1 MFRRRKLHLA
11 LPHTVVSDR
20 PSCQYETV
28 AAQATRKYGG
38 LSASQRQ
45 SSRRTR
51 LVEAGLD
58 VLGARGLSNMTMT
71 AVCARAGLTE
81 RYFYESFR
89 SLDELL
95 VAMFDAFSVPTH
107 EAIDAAL
114 KQAPADLF
122 ERCRAAAGALIDSLT
137 DDPRKARAYVE
148 AISSTP
154 LHERR
159 AATMRAYA
167 EVLAEQMRLL
177 SGLEADHYR
186 APLRLITTM
195 LVGGLAEAVSEWL
208 NGMLKLSKDEVAD
221 EASRLCV
228 AAAEALSRSKTTS
241 TAS

>member
-1 MFRRRKLHLA
+1 
-11 LPHTVVSDR
+11 
-20 PSCQYETV
+20 
-28 AAQATRKYGG
+28 
-38 LSASQRQ
+38 
-45 SSRRTR
+45 
-51 LVEAGLD
+51 
-58 VLGARGLSNMTMT
+58 MT

-89 SLDELL
+89 NLDELL

-137 DDPRKARAYVE
+137 EDPRKARAYVE

-154 LHERR
+154 LRERR
-159 AATMRAYA
+159 EATMRAYA
-167 EVLAEQMRLL
+167 EVLAEQMRSL
-177 SGLEADHYR
+177 SGLEADHHQT
-186 APLRLITTM
+186 PLRLITTM

-208 NGMLKLSKDEVAD
+208 NATLALSKDELAD

-228 AAAEALSRSKTTS
+228 AAADSLSRSTTRS
-241 TAS
+241 ASS

>member
-1 MFRRRKLHLA
+1 M
-11 LPHTVVSDR
+11 
-20 PSCQYETV
+20 
-28 AAQATRKYGG
+28 AAQATRSYGG

-45 SSRRTR
+45 SGRRTR
-51 LVEAGLD
+51 LIEAGLD
-58 VLGARGLSNMTMT
+58 VLGSRGLSNMTMT

-89 SLDELL
+89 NLDELL

-107 EAIDAAL
+107 EAIEAGL
-114 KQAPADLF
+114 KQAPPDLF
-122 ERCRAAAGALIDSLT
+122 QRCRAAAGALIDSLT

-154 LHERR
+154 LRERR
-159 AATMRAYA
+159 EATMRAYA

-177 SGLEADHYR
+177 SALEADRHQ
-186 APLRLITTM
+186 APLRLVTTV
-195 LVGGLAEAVSEWL
+195 LVGGLAEAVGEWL
-208 NGMLKLSKDEVAD
+208 NGTLALSKDELAD

-228 AAAEALSRSKTTS
+228 AAAEALSTSKTTW